1 MRMIRAGRLAVALA
15 LTLAAARAAAEEPPT
30 QQPVDWTAGPATVDV
45 GASVAEVAL
54 PEGLLLA
61 GQKDT
66 RRLLESM
73 GNTTSGDEL
82 ALVAPR
88 SEAEGWFVI
97 FEYDRIGY
105 VRDDEKNEIDAD
117 GLLESIKEG
126 TERANEERRKHGHG
140 TISVVGWDLPPRYDP
155 VSHNLTWAIRGRGDD
170 GHEVVNYNVRVLGRD
185 GVMSVTLVDDAA
197 GMQAAR
203 SRVEPLL
210 AGFSYKRGKTYAEW
224 VPGDKVAEYGLTA
237 LVAAGAGAA
246 AVKTGLLAALGKLLV
261 KGGKLVLVALAGAG
275 ALLAKGWKALT
286 GRRDGP
292 PPPGPTA
299 G

>member
-1 MRMIRAGRLAVALA
+1 MHPIRTGRLAAALLAALA
-15 LTLAAARAAAEEPPT
+15 AGHAAAEEPK
-30 QQPVDWTAGPATVDV
+30 QPVDWTAGPAQVDV
-45 GASVAEVAL
+45 GSSVAEVAL

-66 RRLLESM
+66 QRLLESM

-88 SEAEGWFVI
+88 SEAETWFVI
-97 FEYDRIGY
+97 FEYDRVGY

-117 GLLESIKEG
+117 ALLDSIKEG
-126 TERANEERRKHGHG
+126 TERANEERRKQGHG

-155 VSHNLTWAIRGRGDD
+155 VTHNLTWAIRGRGDD

-210 AGFSYKRGKTYAEW
+210 AGFAYKRGKTYAEW

-246 AVKTGLLAALGKLLV
+246 AVKTGLFAALAKLLA
-261 KGGKLVLVALAGAG
+261 KGGKLVVVALAAAG
-275 ALLAKGWKALT
+275 AVLVKGWKALT

-292 PPPGPTA
+292 PVGPPA
-299 G
+299 A